1 MTDTNYSPDEIRL
14 LDEFTALLTRAEMAG
29 IDGDSSKE
37 QKP

>member
-1 MTDTNYSPDEIRL
+1 VTDTNYSPDEIRL

-29 IDGDSSKE
+29 IDGKE